1 MAHFGLS
8 EWCLLRVPLMWILV
22 TKSTII
28 HFYLHPELYKS
39 IVRQIEFSNIFLKH
53 NKLKKTSIWSS
64 TLIIILLQKT
74 HSTLKLSVING
85 FSLVSVRQNDIT
97 WKFSRSLLNSAE
109 VYTLSAMILEI
120 DFSTLS
126 IHSAILVWRIS

>member
-64 TLIIILLQKT
+64 TLIIILLQNNIKT
-74 HSTLKLSVING
+74 
-85 FSLVSVRQNDIT
+85 FS
-97 WKFSRSLLNSAE
+97 
-109 VYTLSAMILEI
+109 Y
-120 DFSTLS
+120 
-126 IHSAILVWRIS
+126 